1 MLTLIMEIFYLLDQG
16 NKVSIF
22 DVSSKPKRFQ
32 TNGPVKIWV
41 YKSHT
46 TRIMGLIDSCPHRG
60 FNLNAHNS
68 GFVCVGHGWE
78 FSLEGKNLNDKSLD
92 LSDIE
97 LQFDDHGY
105 IFFRLDS
112 SPICEPSNFVKF
124 KSGDTR
130 TQSDISKYSFTL
142 HSHATLEIRN
152 DLEMKSIIFDPWL
165 KGGAFMNSWFLY
177 PPPFENQKLS
187 NFEIIITHEHS
198 DHFNI
203 DTLLDFDKDILI
215 HMPNFQSG
223 RIQNRLR
230 NIGFKNLNIVNLNKK
245 FTIDSIDA
253 ELEFLRPSSL
263 WEDSILYLQSNEFN
277 LLSVNDAGY
286 LGDIHKLPKN
296 IDILAS
302 AFDQGASDW
311 PACWSNVK
319 SNRISSIYANGK
331 KNLLNHIGMMCKTFD
346 CKYFLP
352 YAGYWRH
359 LNDKHQEYANSI
371 VHTNHDDIRKTFVDM
386 QLETK
391 IIDILPGESWDF
403 VNHRRNSRIDRNF
416 LFAPEHIK
424 KSRKESVSKTKEN
437 VISEPNPVKTKS
449 RLREHLFLIKNKANI
464 YDVEN
469 VIFKIDVYSTDSE
482 YLFTESM
489 EFGEEGN
496 ANAVNLKVKVPID
509 KLDKLLE
516 YDLSWDELRI
526 GYWAQWDRI
535 PDIGTPNF
543 FLLLQSAGTFFENK
557 LTQKIHNGLNLNE
570 HLSNISLSKLIS
582 EKPDEVQQILSTFNL
597 PCLTCSKVGQET
609 IGKVFE
615 IHKTPTKIQKIILNK
630 IRGVINQI

>member
-1 MLTLIMEIFYLLDQG
+1 MEIFYLLYQG
-16 NKVSIF
+16 NKVSIL
-22 DVSSKPKRFQ
+22 DVSSKPQRFQ

-41 YKSHT
+41 YKSNAT
-46 TRIMGLIDSCPHRG
+46 TIMGLIDSCPHRG
-60 FNLNAHNS
+60 FQLNAHNS

-78 FSLEGKNLNDKSLD
+78 FNLEGKNLNNKSLD
-92 LSDIE
+92 LSEIE
-97 LQFDDHGY
+97 LLFDKHGY

-112 SPICEPSNFVKF
+112 SPICDPSNYDQFN
-124 KSGDTR
+124 SRGAQ
-130 TQSDISKYSFTL
+130 TQYDISKYSFTL

-152 DLEMKSIIFDPWL
+152 DSEMKSIIFDPWF
-165 KGGAFMNSWFLY
+165 KGRAFMNSWFLY
-177 PPPFENQKLS
+177 PPPIEDQKLS

-198 DHFNI
+198 DHLNI

-215 HMPNFQSG
+215 HIPNFQSG

-230 NIGFKNLNIVNLNKK
+230 NLGFKNLNIINLNKK

-286 LGDIHKLPKN
+286 LGDIHKLPRN

-319 SNRISSIYANGK
+319 TNRISSIYANGK

-359 LNDKHQEYANSI
+359 LNDKHQVYADSI
-371 VHTNHDDIRKTFVDM
+371 VHTNHVDIRKTFVDL
-386 QLETK
+386 QLETE

-403 VNHRRNSRIDRNF
+403 VNRRRNSRTDRNL
-416 LFAPEHIK
+416 LFTPEHIEK
-424 KSRKESVSKTKEN
+424 CRKDSLGKTKGI
-437 VISEPNPVKTKS
+437 VISEPNLAATKS
-449 RLREHLFLIKNKANI
+449 RLREHLVTLNNKAQI
-464 YDVEN
+464 FDVEN
-469 VIFKIDVYSTDSE
+469 VVFKIEVYSAKSE

-489 EFGEEGN
+489 DFVGEGS
-496 ANAVNLKVKVPID
+496 ATSVKLTVEVPID
-509 KLDKLLE
+509 KLEQLLE

-526 GYWAQWDRI
+526 GYWAKWNRI

-543 FLLLQSAGTFFENK
+543 FLLLQSSGTFFENK
-557 LTQKIHNGLNLNE
+557 VIEKIHYGLNFNE
-570 HLSNISLSKLIS
+570 NVSNISISKLIS
-582 EKPDEVQQILSTFNL
+582 EKPDEVQQIFSTFNL

-615 IHKTPTKIQKIILNK
+615 IHKTPTKIQNIILNK
-630 IRGVINQI
+630 INGLINQI